1 MQAIQSEYFSNIDNT
16 IDEIKRTFN
25 DPIAATNKIVEVLEE
40 KVIELQQFLI
50 THKFNSV
57 EEEIHFFKEQKPRL
71 IAKLIYHNLILEI
84 EANMPLIKK
93 DKIDFIELMLNEI
106 SLFTQRNKIFYQYY
120 RSNATHNDTKYF
132 MRFRDGKLRYYE
144 THIINY
150 DIRFCTSHDYN
161 VSQFMANEMI
171 VAYLERKLDTLNNY
185 NFPNQTETNSNLNWT
200 GSRIDLIEIIYAF
213 HTLRV
218 INSGKTDIKELA
230 AAFGKVLNIELQDY
244 VYRDYYDIKNRKNSR
259 IKFIDTLGEYLNKRL
274 NEEDA

>member
-40 KVIELQQFLI
+40 KVNELQQFLI
-50 THKFNSV
+50 TYKFNSV

-230 AAFGKVLNIELQDY
+230 AAFSQMFNLELQDY

-259 IKFIDTLGEYLNKRL
+259 IKFIDTLGEHLNKRL

>member
-40 KVIELQQFLI
+40 KVNELQQFLI
-50 THKFNSV
+50 TYKFNSV

-185 NFPNQTETNSNLNWT
+185 NFPNQTETNSKLNWT
-200 GSRIDLIEIIYAF
+200 GNRIDLIEIIYAF

-230 AAFGKVLNIELQDY
+230 AAFSQMFNLELQDY